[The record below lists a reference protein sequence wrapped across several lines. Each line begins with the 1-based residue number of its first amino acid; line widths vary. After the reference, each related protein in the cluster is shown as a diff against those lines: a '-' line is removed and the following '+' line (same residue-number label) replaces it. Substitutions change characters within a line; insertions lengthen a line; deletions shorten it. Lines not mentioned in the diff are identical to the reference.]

1 MRDLTLAMRSA
12 EINSPDAVSTLVAT
26 KLFIDCFLFIS
37 WTTKGTDY
45 RAIVS
50 GRCHFLVVAILLDG
64 WPASSTTGKWG
75 FRNYYAVD
83 ATKEIPI
90 GIVYDTHLH
99 IHTHIYLYIY
109 VLTPR
114 LARGQHAP
122 ARVCTYRSSF
132 KPRCK
137 PRRLRVIS

>member
-37 WTTKGTDY
+37 RTTEGTDY

-64 WPASSTTGKWG
+64 RPASSTTGKWG

-99 IHTHIYLYIY
+99 THIRICIYIFMCSHHG
-109 VLTPR
+109 L
-114 LARGQHAP
+114 HADGMRP
-122 ARVCTYRSSF
+122 HACTYRSSF